1 MYRLRLLDG
10 RLKMRH
16 LVLVDALTRQGS
28 VIGAAA
34 ALHMTQPV
42 ATRTLQEL
50 RAMLC
55 V

>member
-34 ALHMTQPV
+34 ALHMT
-42 ATRTLQEL
+42 
-50 RAMLC
+50 
-55 V
+55 